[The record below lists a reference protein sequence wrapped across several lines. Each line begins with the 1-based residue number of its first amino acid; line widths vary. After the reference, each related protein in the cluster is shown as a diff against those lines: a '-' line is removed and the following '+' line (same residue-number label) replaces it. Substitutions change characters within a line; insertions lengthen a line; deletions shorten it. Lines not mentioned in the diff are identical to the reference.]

1 MKYTGIQLLE
11 DAPVSTAIIRLSL
24 PMMAAMLSQ
33 AIYFMTDIFFIGK
46 IGDPNVVAAV
56 NVVYPI
62 FMLSMSIGTIF
73 SVGGSS
79 YISRMLG
86 QKDNNES
93 KKTSSVC
100 CYFSLLSGAFFAAL
114 LVLFKTY
121 ILKNIGTSE
130 NTFVPANIYYSIFTL
145 FLPFSVASIFFSG
158 LLRSEGS
165 TGKAMLLQLIGIIIN
180 IMLDY
185 IFIVKFEWGIKGAA
199 WATVIGQ
206 LASFSFGI
214 WYLLGK
220 KTSLSIALN
229 NYKPNKTMLKNVF
242 FIGIPGGLSN
252 LLMSAAFIFK
262 NRIAASYGD
271 HVVAGSGIQHRLLDF
286 FILIVIGL
294 TMGYQPFAGFNFGAK
309 NIERLKKGFIF
320 TIISS
325 TAICFIGCILFFLFD
340 KQLIGF
346 FINDE
351 QTIEAGAIM
360 LRAFII
366 GLFFI
371 GIHSTLMT
379 TYQALGKSIEA
390 TILTFGR
397 QLFVYFPL
405 LYVLNNLFG
414 FKGFILALP
423 LTDVF
428 TAIIAL
434 GLSGSFFRMMRKNP

>member
-1 MKYTGIQLLE
+1 ME
-11 DAPVSTAIIRLSL
+11 NAPVSTAIIRLSL

-56 NVVYPI
+56 NIVYPI
-62 FMLSMSIGTIF
+62 FMLSLSIGTIF
-73 SVGGSS
+73 SIGGSS

-86 QKDNNES
+86 QEDITES
-93 KKTSSVC
+93 QKTSSVC
-100 CYFSLLSGAFFAAL
+100 FYFSLISGLFFAVL
-114 LVLFKTY
+114 LVFFKTY

-130 NTFVPANIYYSIFTL
+130 KTFTHTDSYYSIFTL
-145 FLPFSVASIFFSG
+145 FFPFSVANIFLSG
-158 LLRSEGS
+158 LLRSEGATS
-165 TGKAMLLQLIGIIIN
+165 KAMVLQLIGIVIN
-180 IMLDY
+180 IMLDPIL
-185 IFIVKFEWGIKGAA
+185 IFVLNWGIKGAV
-199 WATVIGQ
+199 WATVTGQ
-206 LASFSFGI
+206 LASFSYGI

-220 KTSLSIALN
+220 EISLSISFKN
-229 NYKPNKTMLKNVF
+229 NKPNNAMLRNVF
-242 FIGIPGGLSN
+242 FIGVPAGLSN
-252 LLMSAAFIFK
+252 FLMSLAFILK

-271 HVVAGSGIQHRLLDF
+271 HVVAGSGIQHRLIDF

-309 NIERLKKGFIF
+309 NIERLRKGFIF
-320 TIISS
+320 TMFSS
-325 TAICFIGCILFFLFD
+325 TAICFIGCVLFFAFD
-340 KQLIGF
+340 KHLIGF

-397 QLFVYFPL
+397 QLLVYFPL
-405 LYVLNNLFG
+405 LYILNSLFG
-414 FKGFILALP
+414 FSGFILALP

-434 GLSGSFFRMMRKNP
+434 GLSGSFFRLIFKTK